1 MLQRCT
7 GVNVLISTID
17 RLFLTQKSLQAL
29 NASLAPLLTH
39 FSLTIYHDTECDR
52 LDIIAPAAIA
62 PGDPHPL
69 LALLID
75 QWPIVVIS
83 AYQQVGVMRVRL
95 VYADRVTVI
104 LDTLIPA
111 TVSNPGF

>member
-17 RLFLTQKSLQAL
+17 KLFLTQRSLQAL
-29 NASLAPLLTH
+29 NASLTPLLTH
-39 FSLTIYHDTECDR
+39 FSLTIYHDEQCDR

-62 PGDPHPL
+62 PGDSHPL

-75 QWPIVVIS
+75 QWPIVVVC

-111 TVSNPGF
+111 TVSSPGF